1 MGIIDDRPVED
12 STTKH
17 YRPERKKQHG
27 QSMGGM

>member
-1 MGIIDDRPVED
+1 VED

-17 YRPERKKQHG
+17 YRPERKKHHG